1 MKNKDNSLF
10 YNLRVVLFSP
20 IKRLIDIFSSLILLI
35 VFSPILIITSILI
48 KLSSPGP
55 IIFKQKRVGQ
65 NGEFFMYKFRSMR
78 VGDMDKYL
86 KDNYPDL
93 WKKYKKNDWKLSAE
107 EDPRITKIGRFIRST
122 SIDEM
127 PQFINVLKGEMSIIG
142 PRPEILSITSKYSD
156 AHKEVFKY
164 MPGIT
169 GYSQINGRQ
178 MLTPDQR
185 TKMEIDYYNNETF
198 WGDFKILFK
207 TFFVVISNEGNI

>member
-1 MKNKDNSLF
+1 MGKQGSF
-10 YNLRVVLFSP
+10 V
-20 IKRLIDIFSSLILLI
+20 KRFTDILISFISLILA
-35 VFSPILIITSILI
+35 FPIFILSALAI
-48 KLSSPGP
+48 KLETKGP
-55 IIFKQKRVGQ
+55 VFFIQKRAGLDGKAF
-65 NGEFFMYKFRSMR
+65 NMIKFRGMI
-78 VGDMDKYL
+78 
-86 KDNYPDL
+86 DNALNYGPEL
-93 WKKYKKNDWKLSAE
+93 TQKND
-107 EDPRITKIGRFIRST
+107 PRVTKVGRFLRRT
-122 SIDEM
+122 SIDEL

-156 AHKEVFKY
+156 SHKEVFKY

>member
-1 MKNKDNSLF
+1 MGKQGSF
-10 YNLRVVLFSP
+10 V
-20 IKRLIDIFSSLILLI
+20 KRFTDILISFISLILTFPIFILSALAI
-35 VFSPILIITSILI
+35 KFETKGPVFFI
-48 KLSSPGP
+48 
-55 IIFKQKRVGQ
+55 QKRAGL
-65 NGEFFMYKFRSMR
+65 NGKAFNMIKFRGMI
-78 VGDMDKYL
+78 
-86 KDNYPDL
+86 DNALNYGPEL
-93 WKKYKKNDWKLSAE
+93 TQKND
-107 EDPRITKIGRFIRST
+107 PRVTKVGRFLRRT
-122 SIDEM
+122 SIDEL